1 MNSILLVD
9 DDQIII
15 NTIENKLYDC
25 INDIEII
32 SKSNYAQ
39 TQAAVDEF
47 QFKIAIVDLTLSD
60 APNGEIIDLL
70 ATKGIPTIALTQKM
84 DDMTRSV
91 IINKEIVDFV
101 SKNDLDNISFLAKI
115 IKRILNNYST
125 KVLVVTDSPEH
136 KQRTTTYLR
145 KLNLT
150 IYHAENG
157 QEALDLVLQG
167 QNSISLVLTDFKM
180 PVMDGLE
187 LTIRLREH
195 YNKDQLCIIALSSNE
210 DPTLSTKFLKRGA
223 NDYLKK
229 PFSEDE
235 IQIRVNTNLEMFH
248 LLRNAS
254 DLANRD
260 YLTNAYN
267 RRYFFESG
275 NAILKKA
282 IRNKKSLFL
291 AILDIDHFKQINDTF
306 GHDIGDEALKYFSKK
321 LNESF
326 RTSDLIARFGGEE
339 FCVLLED
346 ISQEKAIELLDN
358 FRKYFE
364 NHTLNAGPHEIHFT
378 ISIGIFYGLLD
389 DLGDMIKEADMG
401 LYRAKESGRN
411 KIILND
417 ESIV

>member
-1 MNSILLVD
+1 
-9 DDQIII
+9 
-15 NTIENKLYDC
+15 
-25 INDIEII
+25 
-32 SKSNYAQ
+32 
-39 TQAAVDEF
+39 
-47 QFKIAIVDLTLSD
+47 
-60 APNGEIIDLL
+60 
-70 ATKGIPTIALTQKM
+70 
-84 DDMTRSV
+84 
-91 IINKEIVDFV
+91 
-101 SKNDLDNISFLAKI
+101 
-115 IKRILNNYST
+115 
-125 KVLVVTDSPEH
+125 
-136 KQRTTTYLR
+136 
-145 KLNLT
+145 
-150 IYHAENG
+150 
-157 QEALDLVLQG
+157 
-167 QNSISLVLTDFKM
+167 
-180 PVMDGLE
+180 
-187 LTIRLREH
+187 
-195 YNKDQLCIIALSSNE
+195 ALSSNE